1 MVLQTVYNLVKQ
13 RLFMHD
19 GKYKTFISVL
29 SNPKKS
35 CADKYDELSKL
46 LRDTQP
52 ELADCELFWTILII
66 SLNLINLQYL
76 NCFRYRCLNGRRR
89 IEAGSEGEHRKDCLQ
104 MRLGNDD
111 EHFGK

>member
-35 CADKYDELSKL
+35 CADKYDELARL

-52 ELADCELFWTILII
+52 ELADCKFILARILRKNCILFMC
-66 SLNLINLQYL
+66 S
-76 NCFRYRCLNGRRR
+76 
-89 IEAGSEGEHRKDCLQ
+89 
-104 MRLGNDD
+104 
-111 EHFGK
+111 